1 MVDEVAMMK
10 HFSEYVNQRAKE
22 LDVSLWYVAYYSET
36 SETAFNR
43 YMKGVRLARPTTLIM
58 TAELFEC
65 TVNELLGYPRVH
77 VPRKNNKFNSGLDT
91 KRMLEHFYSEAARLM
106 IRKRI
111 SIDELAEY
119 VGVTSP
125 TLESYFRYNTLHDG
139 STMVRI
145 CDALECTPSE
155 LLGH

>member
-10 HFSEYVNQRAKE
+10 HFSEYVNQHAKE

-36 SETAFNR
+36 SETAFNK

-58 TAELFEC
+58 IAELFEC
-65 TVNELLGYPRVH
+65 TVNELLGYPRVL

-91 KRMLEHFYSEAARLM
+91 KRMLEHFYSEVARLM

-119 VGVTSP
+119 VGVTYY
-125 TLESYFRYNTLHDG
+125 TLESYFKYNTLNDG
-139 STMVRI
+139 QTLVS
-145 CDALECTPSE
+145 
-155 LLGH
+155 H

>member
-1 MVDEVAMMK
+1 MVDEVAMGK
-10 HFSEYVNQRAKE
+10 YFSEYVSQRAKE
-22 LDVSLWYVAYYSET
+22 LDISLWYVAYYSET
-36 SETAFNR
+36 SETAFNK

-58 TAELFEC
+58 IAELFEC
-65 TVNELLGYPRVH
+65 TVNELLGYPRVRI
-77 VPRKNNKFNSGLDT
+77 PRKNNKFNSGLDT
-91 KRMLEHFYSEAARLM
+91 KRMLEHFYSETARLM

-119 VGVTSP
+119 VGVTP
-125 TLESYFRYNTLHDG
+125 YTLESYFKYNTLYDG

-155 LLGH
+155 LLGY

>member
-22 LDVSLWYVAYYSET
+22 LEISLWYVAYYSET
-36 SETAFNR
+36 SETAFNK
-43 YMKGVRLARPTTLIM
+43 YMKCARLARPTTLIM
-58 TAELFEC
+58 VAELFEC

-77 VPRKNNKFNSGLDT
+77 IPRKNNKFNSGLDT
-91 KRMLEHFYSEAARLM
+91 KRMLEYFYSEAARLM

-125 TLESYFRYNTLHDG
+125 TLESYFKYNTLYDG

-155 LLGH
+155 LLGY

>member
-36 SETAFNR
+36 SETAFNK

-58 TAELFEC
+58 IAELFEC

-77 VPRKNNKFNSGLDT
+77 ITRKIINLILGLIQN
-91 KRMLEHFYSEAARLM
+91 M
-106 IRKRI
+106 
-111 SIDELAEY
+111 
-119 VGVTSP
+119 
-125 TLESYFRYNTLHDG
+125 
-139 STMVRI
+139 
-145 CDALECTPSE
+145 C
-155 LLGH
+155 